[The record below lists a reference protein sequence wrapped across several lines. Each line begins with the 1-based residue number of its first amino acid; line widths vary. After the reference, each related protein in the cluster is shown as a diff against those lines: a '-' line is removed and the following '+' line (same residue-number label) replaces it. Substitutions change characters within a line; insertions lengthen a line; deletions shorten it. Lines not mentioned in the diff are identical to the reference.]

1 MACCH
6 GVKDHHGDG
15 PWIEVTCCPGVRD
28 HQDDGSWIIRR
39 AVPYH
44 GSEDTMGGEG
54 WWRPTMGPAEL
65 DAMVGLREIRC
76 AQPWV
81 QQMLDT
87 MVGGVACCHGVKDH
101 HGDGPWI
108 KVTCCH
114 GVKDH
119 HDDGSWI
126 DDNRSNGFSWHSA
139 MTLPGAKFA
148 EFGKV
153 AK

>member
-1 MACCH
+1 M
-6 GVKDHHGDG
+6 
-15 PWIEVTCCPGVRD
+15 
-28 HQDDGSWIIRR
+28 
-39 AVPYH
+39 PYH

-65 DAMVGLREIRC
+65 DTMVGLRDCWC

-81 QQMLDT
+81 QLMLDT

-108 KVTCCH
+108 KVTCCP

-119 HDDGSWI
+119 QDDGSWI
-126 DDNRSNGFSWHSA
+126 IVRLVPYHGSEDTMGGEGWWRPPMGPAELDA
-139 MTLPGAKFA
+139 MVGYETAGVPNHGSS
-148 EFGKV
+148 
-153 AK
+153 